1 MARIGFIGLGN
12 MGLPM
17 ARNLK
22 KAGHE
27 VTGFDV
33 VPAAVKAAAEA
44 GLQVADKPG
53 GVLAGAE
60 AVVTMLPAGE
70 HVRAVYLGGAKLEDR
85 GLLAAADKGTLFI
98 DCSTIDVA
106 TSRDVHAAAA
116 EQGLPMLD
124 APVSGGVGGAEA
136 ATLTFMVGGPVEAFA
151 RGKPLFEA
159 MGRNIVHAGGAGN
172 GQAAKICN
180 NMILGISMIAVA
192 EAFSL
197 GDKLGLDPQVLFQIS
212 SKASGSCWAMLNHNP
227 VPGIVETS
235 AANRNYQPG
244 FAAAMMHK
252 DLKLAQTAASQAGA
266 ATPLGAEAAALYTLF
281 VNAGNG
287 GLDYSA
293 IIKLIQG
300 ARD

>member
-17 ARNLK
+17 ARNLA

-27 VTGFDV
+27 VVGFDV
-33 VPAAVKAAAEA
+33 VPAACKAAEQA
-44 GLQVADKPG
+44 GLKVAASAT
-53 GVLAGAE
+53 GVLDGAE
-60 AVVTMLPAGE
+60 TVVTMLPAGE
-70 HVRAVYLGGAKLEDR
+70 HVRGVYLGGANDKEG
-85 GLLAAADKGTLFI
+85 GLLASAGKGTLFI

-106 TSRDVHAAAA
+106 SSREVHQAAADA
-116 EQGLPMLD
+116 GLLMLD
-124 APVSGGVGGAEA
+124 APVSGGVGGAEGG
-136 ATLTFMVGGPVEAFA
+136 TLTFMVGGPDAAFA
-151 RGKPLFEA
+151 RGKPLFEV
-159 MGRNIVHAGGAGN
+159 MGRNIVHAGGPGN

-180 NMILGISMIAVA
+180 NMILGISMIAVS
-192 EAFSL
+192 EAFTL
-197 GDKLGLDPQVLFQIS
+197 GDKLGLDPKVLFDIS

-235 AANRNYQPG
+235 AANRDYKPG

-252 DLKLAQTAASQAGA
+252 DLKLAQAAANHAGA

-281 VNAGNG
+281 VNGGHG

-293 IIKLIQG
+293 IIKLIRG
-300 ARD
+300 TES